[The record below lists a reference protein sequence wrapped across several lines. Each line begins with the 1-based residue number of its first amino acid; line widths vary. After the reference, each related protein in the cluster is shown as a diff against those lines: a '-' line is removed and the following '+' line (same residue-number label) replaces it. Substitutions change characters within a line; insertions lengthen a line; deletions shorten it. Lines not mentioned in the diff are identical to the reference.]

1 METVTLKMEKEMLEE
16 IDSKLK
22 ENRYSTRTEFIRDAV
37 RHKLSQM
44 EKEQAIKKL
53 EQYKGFLKGK
63 ARTDISDEEAREQAA
78 REIAKKFGIEL
89 D

>member
-1 METVTLKMEKEMLEE
+1 MESITIKMEKELVNE

-44 EKEQAIKKL
+44 EKEVIFRKL
-53 EQYKGFLKGK
+53 EQAKGSLKGK
-63 ARTDISDEEAREQAA
+63 AKTNRSEEDVREEVA
-78 REIAKKFGIEL
+78 REIAKKFGIVL

>member
-1 METVTLKMEKEMLEE
+1 METITLKMEKELVKE

-37 RHKLSQM
+37 RHKLSDI
-44 EKEQAIKKL
+44 EKEIAIKKL

-63 ARTDISDEEAREQAA
+63 ARTDISEEEAGELAFQ
-78 REIAKKFGIEL
+78 EIAKKLGVKL

>member
-1 METVTLKMEKEMLEE
+1 MESITIKMEKELVNE

-44 EKEQAIKKL
+44 EKETIFRKL
-53 EQYKGFLKGK
+53 EQAKGSLKGK
-63 ARTDISDEEAREQAA
+63 AKMSDEEAGELAVKELA
-78 REIAKKFGIEL
+78 GELGIPL

>member
-1 METVTLKMEKEMLEE
+1 METITLKMEKEMVKE

-44 EKEQAIKKL
+44 EKELIFKRL
-53 EQYKGFLKGK
+53 EQAKGSLKGK
-63 ARTDISDEEAREQAA
+63 AKSNMSDEEAGELAFK
-78 REIAKKFGIEL
+78 EIATKFGIKL

>member
-1 METVTLKMEKEMLEE
+1 METVTLKMEKEMVKE

-44 EKEQAIKKL
+44 EKELIFKRL
-53 EQYKGFLKGK
+53 EQAKGSLKGK
-63 ARTDISDEEAREQAA
+63 ARTDISEEEAREQAA
-78 REIAKKFGIEL
+78 REIAKQFGIEL